1 MNIHHLE
8 LFYYVAKHGGVSA
21 AARHIPYGIQQPAI
35 SSQIIQLED
44 SLGVALFQRRPF
56 ELTAE
61 GRELQAFIEPFFSG
75 LPALSDKLRGGKEV
89 RLRIGAPSSIQANYL
104 PSILKK
110 MRKRFTQLEFSMVT
124 GWQGE
129 FEELLLAGEIDVAVS
144 NVFGKAPPGIKR
156 QEVLALPMALLVRD
170 QSRWKN
176 AEQILKQ
183 DRMEEPLICVDA
195 VDALCRGFQEELER
209 RKITWVPSLE
219 LGTLDLVAC
228 YVAQGFGIGLVVD
241 QPNHTPP
248 PGTRRL
254 RLEGFPP
261 SCYAAMW
268 LGKRSS
274 LVDTFLEE
282 SAHVLAELRK
292 ALG

>member
-56 ELTAE
+56 DLTAE
-61 GRELQAFIEPFFSG
+61 GRELQAFIEPFFGG
-75 LPALSDKLRGGKEV
+75 LPAISEKLRGGREV
-89 RLRIGAPSSIQANYL
+89 RLRIGAPSSIQHNYL

-110 MRKRFTQLEFSMVT
+110 MRKRFPKLEFTLVN

-129 FEELLLAGEIDVAVS
+129 FESLLLAGEIDIAVS
-144 NVFGKAPPGIKR
+144 NVFGKPPPGIKR
-156 QEVLALPMALLVRD
+156 HEVLALPLALLVRE
-170 QSRWKN
+170 QSRWKD
-176 AEQILKQ
+176 AGQILRQ

-195 VDALCRGFQEELER
+195 VDALCRAFQQELQQ
-209 RKITWVPSLE
+209 RKIVWLPGLE
-219 LGTLDLVAC
+219 LASLDLVAC

-241 QPNHTPP
+241 QPNFPPP

-254 RLEGFPP
+254 RLAGFPP
-261 SCYAAMW
+261 TSYAAMW
-268 LGKRSS
+268 LGKSS
-274 LVDTFLEE
+274 PMVDAFLEE
-282 SAHVLAELRK
+282 SAQLLIELRK
-292 ALG
+292 ALR